1 MRRRWLA
8 LLVLVALASAGT
20 AFSQRPQDPI
30 SRAAGPYRYQDLAW
44 EAQALPP
51 ALLLSLT
58 PWRQPDPEAP
68 ATKQHIEEYF
78 AAAREAAAA
87 YQDLRQ
93 LVATEPASP
102 RRAAMAT
109 GLAERE
115 SVRGNL
121 ADAAV
126 RALQAQLESVIVAE
140 GLGPGL
146 PDRPALPISWPPVRF
161 VLEPPPRVL
170 IVSPRDRILLERQ
183 IPLRPQ
189 MTLAEAEALETAVEA
204 DGHSA
209 LVEELGGFASYP
221 AAVPFGY
228 SLETTL
234 TLAAHEWVH
243 HYLAFRPLGW
253 AYEDSPNLRAANE
266 TLADLAGQE
275 LAEAVLQRYH
285 GRSPRPTDG
294 TPASQPEPDRFD
306 FGAFMRATRL
316 EVDAQLAA
324 GQVAEAEAYME
335 SQREVLV
342 SHGYSI
348 RRLNQAYFAFH
359 GTYTTGPVSV
369 DPLGGQLR
377 DLRDRSPDLRTF
389 LLTVSAVGSNADL
402 DALLSAP

>member
-8 LLVLVALASAGT
+8 LLVLVALVSAGT

-58 PWRQPDPEAP
+58 PWRQPNPEAP

-78 AAAREAAAA
+78 TAARQAAAA

-102 RRAAMAT
+102 RRAAMAA

-115 SVRGNL
+115 SARGVL
-121 ADAAV
+121 AEAATW
-126 RALQAQLESVIVAE
+126 ALQAQLESVIIAE
-140 GLGPGL
+140 RLGPGL
-146 PDRPALPISWPPVRF
+146 PGRSPLPIAWPPVRF

-170 IVSPRDRILLERQ
+170 ILSPRDRILLERQ

-204 DGHSA
+204 EGHSA

-253 AYEDSPNLRAANE
+253 SYEDSPKLRSANE
-266 TLADLAGQE
+266 TLADLVGQE
-275 LAEAVLQRYH
+275 LAQAVLQRYH

-294 TPASQPEPDRFD
+294 TPAGEPEPGRFD

-316 EVDAQLAA
+316 EVDARLAA
-324 GQVAEAEAYME
+324 GQVTEAEAYME

-359 GTYTTGPVSV
+359 GTYATGPVSV

-377 DLRDRSPDLRTF
+377 DLRARSTDLRTF
-389 LLTVSAVGSNADL
+389 LLTVSAVGRDAELEDL
-402 DALLSAP
+402 LPSP